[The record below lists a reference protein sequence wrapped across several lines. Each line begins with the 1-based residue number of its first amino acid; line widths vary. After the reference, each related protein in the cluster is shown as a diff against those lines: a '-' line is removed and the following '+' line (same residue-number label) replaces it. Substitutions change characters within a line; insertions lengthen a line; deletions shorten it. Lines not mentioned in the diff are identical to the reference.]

1 MNARTRS
8 KRIWGMIVL
17 AAWAALPYGFLVRPA
32 DAQGCAMCYQS
43 ASASGAQ
50 GIAALRH
57 GILILLLPAVS
68 LFLGIFVFIYR
79 RRDLP
84 R

>member
-1 MNARTRS
+1 MRAAKYRRALTWAVRIAGCGEAFGLSARS
-8 KRIWGMIVL
+8 AM
-17 AAWAALPYGFLVRPA
+17 
-32 DAQGCAMCYQS
+32 AQGCAMCYQN
-43 ASASGAQ
+43 ASASGAR
-50 GIAALRH
+50 GITALRH

-79 RRDLP
+79 RRNQA

>member
-1 MNARTRS
+1 
-8 KRIWGMIVL
+8 
-17 AAWAALPYGFLVRPA
+17 
-32 DAQGCAMCYQS
+32 MCYQN
-43 ASASGAQ
+43 ASASGAR
-50 GIAALRH
+50 GITALRH

-79 RRDLP
+79 RRNQA